1 MPHSVKGSSDKQ
13 YADDDNDERPQD
25 IPYVGES
32 GVDRYANEDY
42 YDSEDDADDSASM
55 GEPEAFIFPAA
66 VFTRSEAFVL

>member
-1 MPHSVKGSSDKQ
+1 LPHSVKGSSDKQ
-13 YADDDNDERPQD
+13 YSNNDNNERPQD

-32 GVDRYANEDY
+32 SVDRYTNEDY
-42 YDSEDDADDSASM
+42 YDSEDYANDSSSM